1 MKKIRI
7 RIQII
12 AVHHQNFLLFLVP
25 NILQVLQTNM
35 LLFATKKSRETAG
48 NQVMRVS
55 VQIMDGKLPVM
66 HQHKKK
72 TLQVLVNGKKLV
84 VFLVKLAI
92 RKMKRC
98 NVNRIDLVFSS
109 IPQCLWP
116 QTSFE
121 SHCENLAPA
130 FCYKPTRSIGKHK
143 LFFTMNVFLAD
154 IVGFQKI
161 I

>member
-109 IPQCLWP
+109 IPQSL
-116 QTSFE
+116 
-121 SHCENLAPA
+121 
-130 FCYKPTRSIGKHK
+130 
-143 LFFTMNVFLAD
+143 
-154 IVGFQKI
+154 
-161 I
+161 